1 MKKIILTTSILL
13 VLSTYFNVSIARGTA
28 SSSVVASIG
37 FGPYY
42 DNYCNSTSC
51 VFVAVDP
58 PPTQVQGDC
67 ANYSTGWHFV
77 IDTSNDTGKQSLSAL
92 LTAHSTGR
100 RISIEGSGYCKTANS
115 GKTEDLYFLIL
126 KK

>member
-42 DNYCNSTSC
+42 DNYYNSTSY
-51 VFVAVDP
+51 VFIAVNP
-58 PPTQVQGDC
+58 PPTQVQNDC
-67 ANYSTGWHFV
+67 ANY
-77 IDTSNDTGKQSLSAL
+77 N
-92 LTAHSTGR
+92 
-100 RISIEGSGYCKTANS
+100 
-115 GKTEDLYFLIL
+115 TE
-126 KK
+126 